1 MSTISRK
8 FNHRKTAK
16 SHKSLAKREAIKQAA
31 SELMIEVGYEDT
43 NLEAICQ
50 RASCS
55 KSAIYQYFGNKQGL
69 LAALTEDVAL
79 EISQALHAFHLREL
93 DVAEALLMYS
103 KLALSKILNDKH
115 IAVVRAT
122 ISSLGRYPELGPT
135 YYQVG
140 AKTAQAALAQYFS
153 AKKASNILD
162 VDDPEWAAHEFQG
175 LLFWE
180 RLVAQVVGAQ
190 QAPSEREIEEH
201 AKKVVDTFLKRYRV
215 YEA

>member
-1 MSTISRK
+1 MSTINKISK
-8 FNHRKTAK
+8 GSKTAK
-16 SHKSLAKREAIKQAA
+16 SSKSLAKREAIKLAA
-31 SELMIEVGYEDT
+31 TEIMIELGYEDT
-43 NLEAICQ
+43 SLETICQ

-79 EISQALHAFHLREL
+79 EISQALYAFHLQEL
-93 DVAEALLMYS
+93 DIAEALLMYA
-103 KLALSKILNDKH
+103 KLALAKILNDKH
-115 IAVVRAT
+115 VAVVRAT
-122 ISSLGRYPELGPT
+122 ISSLGQYPELGPT

-140 AKTAQAALAQYFS
+140 AKTAQVALTQYFS
-153 AKKASNILD
+153 LQKTSNILD

-190 QAPSEREIEEH
+190 QAPNDIEIEEH
-201 AKKVVDTFLKRYRV
+201 AKKVVDTFLKRYQV

>member
-1 MSTISRK
+1 MGILNTNSK
-8 FNHRKTAK
+8 GGKTAA
-16 SHKSLAKREAIKQAA
+16 SRKSLAKREAIKLAA
-31 SELMIEVGYEDT
+31 TELMIELGNEDT
-43 NLEAICQ
+43 SLEAICQ

-79 EISQALHAFHLREL
+79 EISQTLYAFHLQEL
-93 DVAEALLMYS
+93 DIAKALLMYA
-103 KLALSKILNDKH
+103 KLALAKILNDKH
-115 IAVVRAT
+115 VAVVRAT
-122 ISSLGRYPELGPT
+122 ISSLGQYPELGPT

-140 AKTAQAALAQYFS
+140 AKTAQAALTQYFAS
-153 AKKASNILD
+153 QKALNILD
-162 VDDPEWAAHEFQG
+162 IDDPEWAAHEFQG

-190 QAPSEREIEEH
+190 QAPSDIEIEEH

>member
-1 MSTISRK
+1 MSTINTIFKRS
-8 FNHRKTAK
+8 KTVK
-16 SHKSLAKREAIKQAA
+16 STKSLAKREAIKLATT
-31 SELMIEVGYEDT
+31 ELMIEVGYEDT

-50 RASCS
+50 RANCS

-79 EISQALHAFHLREL
+79 EISQALHAFYLQEL
-93 DVAEALLMYS
+93 DIGEALLMYA
-103 KLALSKILNDKH
+103 KLALTKILNDKH
-115 IAVVRAT
+115 VAVVRAT
-122 ISSLGRYPELGPT
+122 ISSLGQYPELGPT

-140 AKTAQAALAQYFS
+140 AKTAQAALTQYFS
-153 AKKASNILD
+153 AKKASSMLD

-180 RLVAQVVGAQ
+180 KLVAQIVGAQ
-190 QAPSEREIEEH
+190 QAPNIREIEEH
-201 AKKVVDTFLKRYRV
+201 AKKVVETFLKRYRV

>member
-1 MSTISRK
+1 MSTINTQSK
-8 FNHRKTAK
+8 PRKTAK
-16 SHKSLAKREAIKQAA
+16 ANKSLAKREAIKLAA
-31 SELMIEVGYEDT
+31 TVLMIELGYEDT
-43 NLEAICQ
+43 SLEAICQ

-79 EISQALHAFHLREL
+79 EISQALHAFHLQEL
-93 DVAEALLMYS
+93 DIAEALLMYA
-103 KLALSKILNDKH
+103 KLALAKILNDKH
-115 IAVVRAT
+115 VAVVRAT
-122 ISSLGRYPELGPT
+122 ISSLSQYPELGPT

-140 AKTAQAALAQYFS
+140 AKTAQTALTQYFS
-153 AKKASNILD
+153 AKKASSMLD

-190 QAPSEREIEEH
+190 QAPNDSEIEEH

>member
-1 MSTISRK
+1 MSTNKRILVDK
-8 FNHRKTAK
+8 NTAK
-16 SHKSLAKREAIKQAA
+16 INKSLAKREAIKLAA
-31 SELMIEVGYEDT
+31 TELMIELGYEDT
-43 NLEAICQ
+43 KLETICQ

-79 EISQALHAFHLREL
+79 EISQALHAFHLQEL
-93 DVAEALLMYS
+93 DIAEALLMYAR
-103 KLALSKILNDKH
+103 LALSKILNDKH
-115 IAVVRAT
+115 VAVVRAT

-140 AKTAQAALAQYFS
+140 AKTAQAALTQYFS
-153 AKKASNILD
+153 AKKASKTLD

-180 RLVAQVVGAQ
+180 RLIAQVVGAQ
-190 QAPSEREIEEH
+190 QSPNDSEIEEH